1 MKKVLALGLALGMGC
16 FVSAQAQDTPA
27 EAQRDE
33 KVHNTA
39 ESAKEGERLDKAAA
53 IIEELSNTPDKG
65 IPDEIVSRARCVAVV
80 PGLKKGAIG
89 FGGQYGQGIA
99 SCRTGGRWSAPAP
112 IRMAGGSWGLQ
123 LGGSAT
129 DIVLVAVNQRG
140 MQHLLDAKFKIG
152 AGAEA
157 AAGPVGRHANAG
169 TDWKLDS
176 ELLTYSRSKGLFA
189 GIALDGTEVS
199 QNDDDTAALYGHVIP
214 FRTILSGGTPVP
226 AQASRFERA
235 LTSYFN
241 RVKEDKAGK

>member
-1 MKKVLALGLALGMGC
+1 MALGLALGLGC

-140 MQHLLDAKFKIG
+140 MQHLLDSKFKIG